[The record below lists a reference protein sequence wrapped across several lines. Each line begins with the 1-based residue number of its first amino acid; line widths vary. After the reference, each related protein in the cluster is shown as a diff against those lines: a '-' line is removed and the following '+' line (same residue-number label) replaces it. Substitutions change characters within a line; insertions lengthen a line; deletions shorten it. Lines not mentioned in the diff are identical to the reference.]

1 MDRLKRLISILKLTP
16 HLQPELV
23 KEASNRIL
31 TRQIRT
37 NPQVGIHLKPLIEI
51 IIEYCDNDDSAQ
63 RSLFNDYLNSVILAF
78 QHNYYELILQVL
90 LEVLIKNGSPR
101 VVSVALH
108 RVSHLIRTMQPIE
121 LGCDPASFLKAL
133 IEIARRSEDESVLM
147 ALDIALKDAMPIL
160 DNSIRKDKQMRL
172 LSNSLVDVLINN
184 LQYETSQTKRLAA
197 SSIFSL
203 SWCEPQQ
210 NSILAKLRI
219 QLEQLIEPKSDI
231 ETANKF
237 VGFCLCVKE
246 LPCFLEQEH
255 VRLTSLVLSYM
266 GSNHSD
272 TSLVVTA
279 LETLKELFKYQTTR
293 KIIDQCID
301 ILSDRFLFS
310 KIEGETVIKQDT
322 KVILQA
328 GSLACIA
335 AIVRQQPQ
343 VLDDLES
350 IHLYKDHADIAVRN
364 QRLIIIGNYI
374 EASWRIP
381 QNIEQSISC
390 EKVRKLWLELR
401 TTINDDSAHPDTL
414 KSCVVAIKICINTLL
429 ESDHCLHIVE
439 YHDIARI
446 ISLYGKSNFKPFKIE
461 VLNLFAS
468 LNYQTLNYLEKSH
481 WSQMK
486 ILSKNMFDRSLQ
498 NQITNDVVIPSLID
512 EHQKIRSVSRASIV
526 SMVPNLYITS
536 PSGNRRNSV
545 SSENDPIVSLAS
557 DLVDSHL
564 VVLNQADEHIQHF
577 DGESKVSVTTDLQE
591 KLCIRNNDK
600 LLSSSII
607 QLCDNPFSEVGEN
620 LHDSMTERHRIKIT
634 INLSY
639 VIRSLRNMF
648 EKSISKGK
656 SSIAFIVQALYDL
669 SITYPIYRYPW
680 SWDCRP
686 SEYCECFML
695 LNFLLTYMENLTEPN
710 IVVEDLEVY
719 RNFLSL
725 SHQMLYGLCH
735 ESVLTEYEHQKLLP
749 FNKRHNSS
757 NDASWS
763 ELTLKHP
770 PSIADT
776 LEAYFAHL
784 IKLLWLISY
793 IIEERTNPFSMSSK
807 QFLKHNPRIQ
817 NIVSSPIH
825 ETLVS
830 NRMLFG
836 RVHRKL
842 ESSFKSSKKSLNQ
855 QDEKFHQILNACL
868 SSMSSLLEFIS
879 MDKALEQAKDILGY
893 LKTTSTISNVLSLTC
908 ARQLLKSIYGIN
920 IIALYQADPF
930 DWFEEQSC
938 AGSPPT
944 MSPCDRDNHEQQL
957 GQQSVYNQLLENP
970 YSVFSNHY
978 SINDSR
984 ITPASDKA
992 LSILNIESRRALKV
1006 RRRIEDRA
1014 RSLFEFK
1021 PNQLILPR
1029 VRQTSE
1035 LLKNTI
1041 TEFGPIV
1048 SICMDQFNK
1057 RGFCRYQ
1064 SEILNFMSHLLLLR
1078 VNYQKLP
1085 SANEFVASIN
1095 RLLDSCGEKVF
1106 SCREAHIEEFLH
1118 SSFTFLILLSY
1129 ERGLSKPMF
1138 EIGTVIQKFD
1148 ELRAKLSMTS
1158 ADEGDIS
1165 TYLVPPLRCLIDDL
1179 FIYRT
1184 DSFHNALYNVNGVDI
1199 MAPIVIEKS
1208 SKENLD
1214 VLEAAREMVAQRLF
1228 NVIENPKTYDL
1239 LSILMQKSFGDSS
1252 EIKYKKL
1259 SQQLLTI
1266 IPNLLSKRRI
1276 DIVDYRDIELTRRI
1290 IGNISP
1296 EVFQPVNFVFETLI
1310 DAPKPE
1316 LSGNLDRKQTKEFQR
1331 WMSLVIIAMHTL
1343 ITAVNEEAFLFRLR
1357 QSMSDDQFVEY
1368 LLHIAQLCI
1377 SELYIRL
1384 QYPSFA
1390 ERDQGIAFLV
1400 EQLAAYILYLTHMF
1414 QSGLFLQL
1422 SKTAENLMKKEVR
1435 ETVRGPKQFRKLRT
1449 WARDPRNGFCMD
1461 ACERMFYAIRLIYP
1475 DLTISWCNVM
1485 MILDCVDCNRDYWR
1499 DLLVYE
1505 CHNCKLAETK
1515 LDKSVFNLSLNTR
1528 GGDSETETNLSLS
1541 DSSQFKRKT
1550 HINRPSSLNL
1560 SDISFSDQLR
1570 RSFIKK
1576 IATVETQ
1583 DKVLNRNII
1592 ATSDDKGQLSEQEV
1606 NMGNTTQCLAPK
1618 IELARR
1624 GALCLVLDFFT
1635 ISMNDVEHI
1644 TWLIIHHINDIIRWS
1659 HETPIAEFINAIHGN
1674 SASSGI
1680 FIQAINSGTNDL
1692 SLASFVTKLLGTLER
1707 VHYTQ
1712 YGSLVLF
1719 LVEKLLSSEQIA
1731 SSSPLTDSI
1740 EKFACT
1746 TVQKL
1751 LDETNKSLI
1760 TTNDEVVNQ
1769 LTIEDMERIQ
1779 SLLDADTHPKLA
1791 RLLVDLRNT
1800 TNDRAEETPA
1810 IRLYH
1815 VDSESENET
1824 TTKE

>member
-1 MDRLKRLISILKLTP
+1 MDRLKRLINILKLTP
-16 HLQPELV
+16 HRQPELV
-23 KEASNRIL
+23 KEATNRIL
-31 TRQIRT
+31 SRPIRT
-37 NPQVGIHLKPLIEI
+37 NSQVGLHLKPLIEI
-51 IIEYCDNDDSAQ
+51 IVQYCDNDDSAQ
-63 RSLFNDYLNSVILAF
+63 RSLFNDYLNTVILTF
-78 QHNYYELILQVL
+78 QHGYYELIIQVL
-90 LEVLIKNGSPR
+90 LEELIKNGSPR
-101 VVSVALH
+101 VVSVALY
-108 RVSHLIRTMQPIE
+108 RVSHLVRTIQPIS
-121 LGCDPASFLKAL
+121 LGCDPASLLKAL
-133 IEIARRSEDESVLM
+133 IEIARRSEDESVM
-147 ALDIALKDAMPIL
+147 KALDVTLRDTMPIL
-160 DNSIRKDKQMRL
+160 DNCIRKDKQMRL
-172 LSNSLVDVLINN
+172 LANSLVDVLINN
-184 LQYETSQTKRLAA
+184 LQCESSQTKRLAA
-197 SSIFSL
+197 SSILSL
-203 SWCEPQQ
+203 SLCEPQQ
-210 NSILAKLRI
+210 TSILAKLKV
-219 QLEQLIEPKSDI
+219 QLMQLSGSD
-231 ETANKF
+231 TDPNLTSKF
-237 VGFCLCVKE
+237 VGFCLCVKD
-246 LPCFLEQEH
+246 LPTFLEQEH
-255 VRLTSLVLSYM
+255 TQLMSAVLSQLV
-266 GSNHSD
+266 SNPGD
-272 TSLVVTA
+272 TPVVVTA
-279 LETLKELFKYQTTR
+279 LEILKELFKYPTSR
-293 KIIDQCID
+293 KTIDKCIE
-301 ILSDRFLFS
+301 ILSDQFLFS
-310 KIEGETVIKQDT
+310 KVEGKLVIKQDT

-335 AIVRQQPQ
+335 SIVRQQPQ

-350 IHLYKDHADIAVRN
+350 IHLYKDHSDIAVRN
-364 QRLIIIGNYI
+364 QRLVIIGNYI

-381 QNIEQSISC
+381 QSIEQSSSC

-401 TTINDDSAHPDTL
+401 STINDDSAHPDTL
-414 KSCVVAIKICINTLL
+414 KSCVIAIKSCISTLL
-429 ESDHCLHIVE
+429 ESDHCVHIVD
-439 YHDIARI
+439 YHDISRI
-446 ISLYGKSNFKPFKIE
+446 ASLFTKSNFKPLKIE
-461 VLNLFAS
+461 ILNLFAS
-468 LNYQTLNYLEKSH
+468 LNFQTLCYLEKCH
-481 WSQMK
+481 WSQMH
-486 ILSKNMFDRSLQ
+486 ILPDRMPDHNLQ
-498 NQITNDVVIPSLID
+498 SQITNDIMIPSLID
-512 EHQKIRSVSRASIV
+512 EHQKIRSVARACLV
-526 SMVPNLYITS
+526 SMVPNLYVTS
-536 PSGNRRNSV
+536 PGDGRRNTI
-545 SSENDPIVSLAS
+545 SSNNDAIVSLAS
-557 DLVDSHL
+557 DLVDDHL
-564 VVLNQADEHIQHF
+564 VVLDHIEAHINQSDADKKSSIPIDH
-577 DGESKVSVTTDLQE
+577 QE
-591 KLCIRNNDK
+591 KFCIRTNDK

-607 QLCDNPFSEVGEN
+607 QLQDNPLNECNRTLNVSI
-620 LHDSMTERHRIKIT
+620 TERHRVKIST
-634 INLSY
+634 NLSY

-648 EKSISKGK
+648 EKSISMGK
-656 SSIAFIVQALYDL
+656 SSIAHIVQALYDISL
-669 SITYPIYRYPW
+669 EYPIYQYPW

-719 RNFLSL
+719 KNFLSL

-735 ESVLTEYEHQKLLP
+735 ESVLTEYEQQKLVP
-749 FNKRHNSS
+749 FSKRNNSG
-757 NDASWS
+757 NNAFWT

-807 QFLKHNPRIQ
+807 EFLKHNPRIQ

-842 ESSFKSSKKSLNQ
+842 ESSFKSSKKNLNQ
-855 QDEKFHQILNACL
+855 HDEKFYQILNACL
-868 SSMSSLLEFIS
+868 SSMSSLLEFIN
-879 MDKALEQAKDILGY
+879 MNKALEQAKDILGY
-893 LKTTSTISNVLSLTC
+893 LKITSSICNVTSLIC

-920 IIALYQADPF
+920 IIALYQVDPF
-930 DWFEEQSC
+930 DWFEEQQQSR
-938 AGSPPT
+938 APTPSLGSG
-944 MSPCDRDNHEQQL
+944 SHKDREQIGL
-957 GQQSVYNQLLENP
+957 QSVYNQLLEKP
-970 YSVFSNHY
+970 YNVFSNHY

-992 LSILNIESRRALKV
+992 LSILNLESRRALKV

-1014 RSLFEFK
+1014 RLLFEFK

-1041 TEFGPIV
+1041 TEFGSIV
-1048 SICMDQFNK
+1048 AICMDQFNR

-1064 SEILNFMSHLLLLR
+1064 SEILNFMSYLLLLR

-1085 SANEFVASIN
+1085 SANEFVSSIN
-1095 RLLDSCGEKVF
+1095 KLLDSCGEKVF
-1106 SCREAHIEEFLH
+1106 SCRETHIVEFLH

-1184 DSFHNALYNVNGVDI
+1184 DSFQNAVFTTNGTDI
-1199 MAPIVIEKS
+1199 VASVVIEKS

-1239 LSILMQKSFGDSS
+1239 LSILMQKSFVDSS

-1259 SQQLLTI
+1259 SQQLLTL
-1266 IPNLLSKRRI
+1266 IPNLLTKNRI
-1276 DIVDYRDIELTRRI
+1276 DIVDYRGIELTRRI
-1290 IGNISP
+1290 IENISP

-1316 LSGNLDRKQTKEFQR
+1316 MSGINYDHKQAREFQR
-1331 WMSLVIIAMHTL
+1331 WMSLVLIAMHIL
-1343 ITAVNEEAFLFRLR
+1343 ITQVNEEAFLVRLR
-1357 QSMSDDQFVEY
+1357 ESINDDQFVEY

-1377 SELYIRL
+1377 SELFIRL
-1384 QYPSFA
+1384 HHPSSEA
-1390 ERDQGIAFLV
+1390 KDHGVAFLV
-1400 EQLAAYILYLTHMF
+1400 EQLASYILYLTHMF

-1422 SKTAENLMKKEVR
+1422 AKTAENLIKKEVK
-1435 ETVRGPKQFRKLRT
+1435 EGAQGPKLFRKLRT
-1449 WARDPRNGFCMD
+1449 WARDPNNGFCMD
-1461 ACERMFYAIRLIYP
+1461 ACERMFYTIRLRHP
-1475 DLTISWCNVM
+1475 DLTIFWCNIM

-1505 CHNCKLAETK
+1505 CHNCKVAETK
-1515 LDKSVFNLSLNTR
+1515 LEKSVFNLSLDSR
-1528 GGDSETETNLSLS
+1528 GGDLETEKKSNNLG
-1541 DSSQFKRKT
+1541 KT

-1570 RSFIKK
+1570 RSFIRK

-1583 DKVLNRNII
+1583 DKALNRNIV
-1592 ATSDDKGQLSEQEV
+1592 ASSDEKGELQEQEV
-1606 NMGNTTQCLAPK
+1606 TLGNTSQCLSPV
-1618 IELARR
+1618 IELTRR
-1624 GALCLVLDFFT
+1624 GALCLVLDYFT

-1659 HETPIAEFINAIHGN
+1659 HETPIAEFINAVHGN

-1680 FIQAINSGTNDL
+1680 FIQAISSGVNDL
-1692 SLASFVTKLLGTLER
+1692 SSKTFVTMLLGTLER

-1712 YGSLVLF
+1712 YGSLTLF
-1719 LVEKLLSSEQIA
+1719 LVEKLLSCKQLESYT
-1731 SSSPLTDSI
+1731 SLMDSI
-1740 EKFACT
+1740 EKFACL

-1751 LDETNKSLI
+1751 LNETNKSYH

-1769 LTIEDMERIQ
+1769 LTIEDLDRIQ
-1779 SLLDADTHPKLA
+1779 SLLDADTYPKLA
-1791 RLLVDLRNT
+1791 RFLVDLRRSTQDRPEESNSLNT
-1800 TNDRAEETPA
+1800 NHTP
-1810 IRLYH
+1810 
-1815 VDSESENET
+1815 VDSESDNEAIAN
-1824 TTKE
+1824 KE